1 MNRFVIELDNF
12 EYPKQELYDFQNNND
27 GYKANIHFKSGHG
40 YDTAKGSKFF
50 DLTSKDCEVANKFV
64 KSIGLD
70 TDYKFTKVLAG
81 GEMPA
86 HIDPFRTAVLMLPL
100 TDEPSP
106 IVYYEDNI
114 EVYRHTYTK
123 PTIINAKIKHGV
135 PIVTRDRIFLQINL
149 VEDWNIVYKRF
160 SRNQSN

>member
-1 MNRFVIELDNF
+1 
-12 EYPKQELYDFQNNND
+12 
-27 GYKANIHFKSGHG
+27 
-40 YDTAKGSKFF
+40 
-50 DLTSKDCEVANKFV
+50 
-64 KSIGLD
+64 
-70 TDYKFTKVLAG
+70 
-81 GEMPA
+81 MPA